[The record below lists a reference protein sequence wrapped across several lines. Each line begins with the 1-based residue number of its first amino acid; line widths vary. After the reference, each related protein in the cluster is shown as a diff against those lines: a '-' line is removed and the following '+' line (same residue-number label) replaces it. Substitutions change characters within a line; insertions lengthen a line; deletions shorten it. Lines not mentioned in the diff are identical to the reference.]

1 MTDLAVLAAGFG
13 VIPLAAIILYTVA
26 ARVLAHRE
34 AAWGFLAG
42 VLGFLGV
49 SHAMAVV
56 LVNHSLLGDLVGAT
70 VLSFVGLTIGAGVAW
85 LLLEGPFI
93 QTEPN
98 KIVWAAV
105 AFVGLHSVGDGLV
118 LGGGFISVIPVV
130 PIDAVT
136 VTATAVH
143 RFLEGCLIIVPAM
156 WAAWRARF
164 TFALLFVSLAAIP
177 ATYLPGWVY
186 GAYGPSPLGATL
198 QLAIPTLLAAI
209 EATFG
214 LLLFVRA
221 FLPIASADRG
231 SRWPAWTAIGFIAI
245 GLVHFL
251 VE

>member
-1 MTDLAVLAAGFG
+1 MPDLGILAFGFG
-13 VIPLAAIILYTVA
+13 AIPVVAILLYNVD
-26 ARVLAHRE
+26 RFVLQHRE
-34 AAWGFLAG
+34 ATWGFLSG
-42 VLGFLGV
+42 VIGFLGL
-49 SHAMAVV
+49 SHATSLV
-56 LVNHSLLGDLVGAT
+56 LFNHSRFGDAAVAT
-70 VLSFVGLTIGAGVAW
+70 ALSFVGLVIGASVAW
-85 LLLEGPFI
+85 LVLEGPFI

-98 KIVWAAV
+98 RIVWAAV

>member
-1 MTDLAVLAAGFG
+1 MPDLGILAFGFG
-13 VIPLAAIILYTVA
+13 AIPVVAILLYNVD
-26 ARVLAHRE
+26 RFVLQHRE
-34 AAWGFLAG
+34 ATWGFLSG
-42 VLGFLGV
+42 VIGFLGL
-49 SHAMAVV
+49 SHAASLV
-56 LVNHSLLGDLVGAT
+56 LFNHSRFGDAAVAT
-70 VLSFVGLTIGAGVAW
+70 ALSFVGLVVGASVAW
-85 LLLEGPFI
+85 LVLEGPFI

-98 KIVWAAV
+98 RIVWAAV
-105 AFVGLHSVGDGLV
+105 VFVGLHSIGDGLV
-118 LGGGFISVIPVV
+118 LGGGFISVLPVV

-143 RFLEGCLIIVPAM
+143 RFLEGCLIIVPTM

-164 TFALLFVSLAAIP
+164 AFALLFVSLAAIP
-177 ATYLPGWVY
+177 AAYIPKGIY

-198 QLAIPTLLAAI
+198 LLAIPTMFAAI

-231 SRWPAWTAIGFIAI
+231 WRWPAWTAIGFIAI